1 MSTLQQGIEIPRPPF
16 KIKWHF
22 ADFEIG
28 DSKAIPFTTPDGI
41 TNNNARET
49 TRFRVAAS
57 AYGKRN
63 GRIYISR
70 TTYEDGNGEP
80 GNIKMMR
87 VWRTAWNMK

>member
-1 MSTLQQGIEIPRPPF
+1 MKEASMSTLQQGIEIPRPPF

-28 DSKAIPFTTPDGI
+28 DSKAIPFD
-41 TNNNARET
+41 NNEREV

-63 GRIYISR
+63 DRVYVSR
-70 TTYEDGNGEP
+70 TTYEDGNGEA
-80 GNIKMMR
+80 GDIKMLR
-87 VWRTAWNMK
+87 VWRTA